1 MPINPDPSAAL
12 TTLTRI
18 GFAARGLLYL
28 VIAWL
33 ITSAGRI
40 EDPSGALG
48 YLSEGNGRYLVML
61 MIAGFV
67 AYGIWRLSDATLNLE
82 RHPADRKGAGQRIG
96 AAASGL
102 IYLFLAWQAVRL
114 LRGTGSGGGSGGGTQ
129 EGAQTALQLPG
140 GTLLLFVAAAVLV
153 GVGIMQLINAW
164 RCKFAEH
171 LEPSVRN
178 ENWVLWVG
186 RGGYVAR
193 GVVFL
198 ISGYFLFRSAQDSQA
213 SQAGGMQEALA
224 WLTSPW
230 DLIVAVGLGLFGLF
244 SLVEARYRVIHDVP
258 VDEMAH
264 KARGTAS
271 RLT

>member
-1 MPINPDPSAAL
+1 MAINTDPSAAL
-12 TTLTRI
+12 TTLTRV

-33 ITSAGRI
+33 IMSAGRI

-67 AYGIWRLSDATLNLE
+67 AYGIWRLSDAALNLE
-82 RHPADRKGAGQRIG
+82 RHPADRKGAGERAG
-96 AAASGL
+96 AAASGI

-114 LRGTGSGGGSGGGTQ
+114 LRGTGSGGGDGGTQ

-140 GTLLLFVAAAVLV
+140 GTLLLYVAAAILV
-153 GVGIMQLINAW
+153 GVGIAQLVKAW
-164 RCKFAEH
+164 RCKFLEN

-178 ENWVLWVG
+178 ADWIRWVG

-193 GVVFL
+193 GIVFL
-198 ISGYFLFRSAQDSQA
+198 ISGYFLFRAAQDSQA

-230 DLIVAVGLGLFGLF
+230 DLIVAIGLGLFGLF